1 MTIWNLTVQQ
11 LSYIRVIFHTIL
23 IDKLTTRIN
32 LRNTFFPKTGTSTN
46 NSAAMGILMV
56 FAGMVLTF
64 GRKFRKVLK

>member
-1 MTIWNLTVQQ
+1 M
-11 LSYIRVIFHTIL
+11 
-23 IDKLTTRIN
+23 N